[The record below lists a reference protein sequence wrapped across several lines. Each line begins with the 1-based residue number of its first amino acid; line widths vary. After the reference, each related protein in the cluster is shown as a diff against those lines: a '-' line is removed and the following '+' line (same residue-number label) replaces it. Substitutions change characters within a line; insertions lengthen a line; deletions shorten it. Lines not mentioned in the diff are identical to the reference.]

1 MVRVHITWEM
11 DRDFKDNGRMMKRM
25 VRDRTFMSMEINM
38 RVQIHHHTGVFI
50 NSEKGNSGV
59 YIYSNGDRYEGD
71 WLHDKR
77 SG

>member
-1 MVRVHITWEM
+1 
-11 DRDFKDNGRMMKRM
+11 
-25 VRDRTFMSMEINM
+25 MSMEINM
-38 RVQIHHHTGVFI
+38 RVQIHHYHTGVFI

-59 YIYSNGDRYEGD
+59 CIYSNGDRYEGE